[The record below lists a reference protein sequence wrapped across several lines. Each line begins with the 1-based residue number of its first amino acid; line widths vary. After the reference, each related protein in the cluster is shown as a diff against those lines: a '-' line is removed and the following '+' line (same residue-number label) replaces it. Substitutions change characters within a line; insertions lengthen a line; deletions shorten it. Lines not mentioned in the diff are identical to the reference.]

1 MVKNNVSCPT
11 TDESGQISVSK
22 SRFSKHGI
30 ITFHKSVHLCVAGK
44 NILVF
49 DLQRPD
55 STGVAK
61 VNLWV
66 YIWNKRNKNTRQRR
80 KSKKGRLIKIRV
92 FQIDERSPKGK
103 RIAELRKHVQSSNWH
118 RLSLPVSLVQSLPAS
133 ENGTLKL
140 RIRCKRCNHHT
151 HLVMPSETTRCASN
165 DVMPRGDEVDE
176 FEEDDA
182 DRQQKARAPTPKGR
196 SLRQGGGRRKGR
208 GGRHRSLEPN
218 KKCKRQSSG
227 DTRDKFPF
235 MVIEDKDR
243 TPEEGSRYRRSSS
256 SVSSSSATSLSEMDS
271 SPSSA
276 AVSTSSCVD
285 ESNNNSRSCCV
296 LSIPVEPSEYGLG
309 EAIVAPTTLVVTAC
323 DGACSSRSQASSSP
337 SSTARHNRRGRRG
350 EGSRGRRG
358 KNRKTTTCQP
368 TDSQPLDVWFFDH
381 NHNLVQASLPN
392 MIVSQCGCRRNS

>member
-1 MVKNNVSCPT
+1 M
-11 TDESGQISVSK
+11 SK
-22 SRFSKHGI
+22 KHGWGDRP
-30 ITFHKSVHLCVAGK
+30 GK

-66 YIWNKRNKNTRQRR
+66 YIWNKRNKNNRQRR

-182 DRQQKARAPTPKGR
+182 DRQQKPRAPTPKGR